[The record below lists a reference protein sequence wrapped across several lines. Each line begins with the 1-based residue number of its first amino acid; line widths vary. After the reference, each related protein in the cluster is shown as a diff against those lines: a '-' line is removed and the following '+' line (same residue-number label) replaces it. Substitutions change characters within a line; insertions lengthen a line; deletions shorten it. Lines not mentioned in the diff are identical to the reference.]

1 MSFGAEKTQPW
12 MFTAL
17 GRLAEAEGDDD
28 AARTWHHRAV
38 AAARESPLAVDLAD
52 AVEGLAGIVVRDG
65 AGERASVPLKARNR
79 APALPGAGEHGSVPL
94 RTGERAAVLLGA
106 AVALRGTAVTHDQD
120 VDRAAARARDLI
132 GAEAFA
138 GAFAR
143 GAAMSRA
150 EALTVVD
157 ETVSG

>member
-1 MSFGAEKTQPW
+1 M
-12 MFTAL
+12 
-17 GRLAEAEGDDD
+17 
-28 AARTWHHRAV
+28 
-38 AAARESPLAVDLAD
+38 AVDLAD

-65 AGERASVPLKARNR
+65 AGERA
-79 APALPGAGEHGSVPL
+79 
-94 RTGERAAVLLGA
+94 AVLLGA
-106 AVALRGTAVTHDQD
+106 AVALRGTAVSRDRD

-138 GAFAR
+138 GAFAH